1 MNTGP
6 VIDRCAK
13 TRLGEDLRPDARYGR
28 CARRTVKFYRSR
40 ATDNAA
46 RISESSDC
54 TRRRYFGIAATL
66 RWRRA
71 ALRLPLRAAAD
82 TTRPRRR
89 LRAPLLARAPTRS
102 PGVSARPS
110 AEPSDSRRSTVSRAL
125 FRVVVGPLCRR
136 LVHWPRR
143 LLLRCPRQIGRCHR
157 TVCSSQ

>member
-1 MNTGP
+1 VNTGP

-13 TRLGEDLRPDARYGR
+13 TRLREDLRPDARYGR
-28 CARRTVKFYRSR
+28 CARRPVKFYRSR
-40 ATDNAA
+40 ATDNAGVERLHSA
-46 RISESSDC
+46 GVGTLAS
-54 TRRRYFGIAATL
+54 RR

-71 ALRLPLRAAAD
+71 ALRLPLRAAAAD

-89 LRAPLLARAPTRS
+89 LRSPLLARAPTRS

-143 LLLRCPRQIGRCHR
+143 LLLRGPRQIGTCQR